1 MKSFGRT
8 ATSKGKHISGSLPV
22 HSKTR
27 TDHSIELAED
37 YVEAIQETIEQNGKC
52 RAVDLARL
60 FSVSQVTVNR
70 TIGRLVRDGLVMTEP
85 YGPLELT
92 AAGKRLAK
100 SSKQRH
106 AIVYELL
113 LAIGVDPETA
123 QIDSEGME
131 HHASPKT
138 LQAIRTFLDLSKKAT
153 VE

>member
-1 MKSFGRT
+1 MSIPDRSTGTASKRKST
-8 ATSKGKHISGSLPV
+8 IASTV

-27 TDHSIELAED
+27 VDHSVETAED
-37 YVEAIQETIEQNGKC
+37 YVEAIQEMIESNGRC
-52 RAVDLARL
+52 RAVDLAKR
-60 FSVSQVTVNR
+60 FCVSQVTVNR
-70 TIGRLVRDGLVMTEP
+70 TVGRLVRDGFVVTEP

-100 SSKQRH
+100 ASKHRH

-113 LAIGVDPETA
+113 VAIGVDPETA

-138 LQAIRTFLDLSKKAT
+138 IQAIKHFLQHSKP
-153 VE
+153 

>member
-1 MKSFGRT
+1 MAPTGRS
-8 ATSKGKHISGSLPV
+8 TSKTQRPSSQSGPAV

-27 TDHSIELAED
+27 TDHSIEMAED
-37 YVEAIQETIEQNGKC
+37 YVEAIQETIEQNGRC

-70 TIGRLVRDGLVMTEP
+70 TIGRLVRDGLVLTEP

-100 SSKQRH
+100 ASKQRH
-106 AIVYELL
+106 AIVFELL
-113 LAIGVDPETA
+113 LAIGVDSETA
-123 QIDSEGME
+123 KIDSEGME

-138 LQAIRTFLDLSKKAT
+138 LQAIRRFLDDRKPS
-153 VE
+153 